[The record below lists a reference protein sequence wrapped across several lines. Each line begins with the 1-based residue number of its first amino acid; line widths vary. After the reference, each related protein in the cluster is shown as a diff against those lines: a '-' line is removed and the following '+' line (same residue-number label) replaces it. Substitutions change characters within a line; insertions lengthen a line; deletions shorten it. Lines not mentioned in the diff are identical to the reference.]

1 MGTQQ
6 RILEAAERLF
16 AAQGFHAVGVDAI
29 GSDAGLSGSA
39 IYRHFSSKDEILA
52 ALFDAATSEL
62 LVRLGPPLA
71 LDEELVHLVD
81 VHLDFTLER
90 SLLSMI
96 WQHEQR
102 SLTDAYRR
110 SFARAREHYV
120 DRWMTALAMTYPD
133 QSRDV
138 HALAMNAA
146 QAAIMS
152 VTLRP
157 RSAGSAET
165 RAVVRSLVLAGLDS
179 LCGVSADAGL

>member
-102 SLTDAYRR
+102 SLTDAHRR
-110 SFARAREHYV
+110 SFVRARAHYV

-179 LCGVSADAGL
+179 LCGVSAEAGL